1 MILKYFEL
9 EKLNFD
15 ITNFLLFHGKNEGYK
30 GEEIKKITNKFKI
43 KVKNY
48 DEKQIID
55 NTEEFFANN
64 LNKSLFDSDKIIIIN
79 RCTDKIIKIVEEL
92 IDRNINDIIFILN
105 SEVLE
110 KKSKLRNFFEKSK
123 KLVIIPT
130 YKDDYQ
136 SLLRIARD
144 FFLKKKI
151 NISQETINLL
161 VSRCNGDRGYLK
173 LELSKIS
180 NYLIGRKNISLKEIY
195 TLTNLSE
202 NYTAT
207 ELVDSSLGKNYEK
220 TCRILNESYYS
231 QEDTFLILRIFLQK
245 SKRILSMLE
254 TINNGKNIDI
264 AIQEHKPPIFWKDK
278 PIIKHQIQLWRYDN
292 VQLIISKINSLEI
305 MIKKNNSLGMILLK
319 DFIYDVINIKPN
331 NSF

>member
-1 MILKYFEL
+1 MIIKSFEL
-9 EKLNFD
+9 
-15 ITNFLLFHGKNEGYK
+15 
-30 GEEIKKITNKFKI
+30 KKINKDNKI
-43 KVKNY
+43 FLIYGDNDGLKKEIRDEITKHFQGKEINY
-48 DEKQIID
+48 DESEIFK
-55 NTEEFFANN
+55 NFNEFLN
-64 LNKSLFDSDKIIIIN
+64 LIKNHSLFDDKKIITIRRSTEKILEVILGITDNKVADVII
-79 RCTDKIIKIVEEL
+79 
-92 IDRNINDIIFILN
+92 IDTGI
-105 SEVLE
+105 LE

-123 KLVIIPT
+123 EFVIIPT